1 MYRCLGLPAVRH
13 GFGLSRRVAALAC
26 PGGSLPLPAPEAG
39 AVLTGTEPFAEAEKE
54 REGAHAFEAERIGY
68 FRDAVGCRREQ
79 SRALLSRIVCWYC
92 AGAIPTYSR
101 KTRRNHV

>member
-54 REGAHAFEAERIGY
+54 RAEA
-68 FRDAVGCRREQ
+68 RR
-79 SRALLSRIVCWYC
+79 RAALKLKIILGGIE
-92 AGAIPTYSR
+92 A
-101 KTRRNHV
+101 